1 MKVLSNYKMLMSAA
15 AIGFLTSCAALK
27 NKSDIQQAAV
37 EQAQRDFLFY
47 KNIFYQTQAAKDSS
61 AVADFNKT
69 VASMGNI
76 TKTKRTALSK
86 EILKNA
92 EENGIN
98 KEEKNI
104 IKGVRYVSNPLSIQL
119 QQMYA
124 DRFVFEKFFEKY
136 GASDKLK

>member
-1 MKVLSNYKMLMSAA
+1 MKILSNYKILLGTAA
-15 AIGFLTSCAALK
+15 VGLLTSCAALK
-27 NKSDIQQAAV
+27 NKTDIQQVAI

-47 KNIFYQTQAAKDSS
+47 KNIFDQTQAAKDSS
-61 AVADFNKT
+61 AVADFNKIA
-69 VASMGNI
+69 ASMGII
-76 TKTKRTALSK
+76 TKTKRTEVSK

-92 EENGIN
+92 EENGIT

-136 GASDKLK
+136 RTANK